1 MSGRGRGHG
10 RGMTVANHSDMQQRD
25 GDRGLL
31 PLPSSRLSSLPPL
44 SPFLFSPPAA
54 RSLMI
59 SDASECEKLHAV
71 LRDLTSVLQAVGRL
85 SEHFTGDFFVP
96 RLSEAQLLVK
106 KICVIAEYSTDTM
119 LCKVA
124 NSLPDILD
132 QDFVKL

>member
-1 MSGRGRGHG
+1 MGWR
-10 RGMTVANHSDMQQRD
+10 QRIVTPPF
-25 GDRGLL
+25 LSPFL
-31 PLPSSRLSSLPPL
+31 SPSSF
-44 SPFLFSPPAA
+44 PFLFSPHAA
-54 RSLMI
+54 RTLVI

-85 SEHFTGDFFVP
+85 SEHFTGDFFAS

-106 KICVIAEYSTDTM
+106 KLCIIAKYSTDTM

-124 NSLPDILD
+124 NSLPDVLD